1 MSNKIA
7 AIVGRPNVGK
17 SSLFNRLIGKKIA
30 IVHDSPGVTRDR
42 NYGEV
47 EWNGF
52 KFFLIDTGGYVPVS
66 KDIFESAIREQ
77 VQISIEEADIVLFVV
92 DAKSGIMPL
101 DLDIAEILR
110 KEIDKKG
117 IDKKVILV
125 INKVDKTSDEI
136 NRPDFF
142 RLGLGDPV
150 EVSAL
155 VGRKSGDLLDLII
168 SKLQSGKPEKFDE
181 LDKSAIKFAIIG
193 RPNVGKSS
201 ISNSLT
207 QTKRN
212 IVTNI
217 PGTTR
222 DSIDSVLKYYGKEI
236 TLIDTAGLRRK
247 NRIQRSE
254 SLEFFSAIRTH
265 RSIDRCDVAI
275 IVIDATHIMS
285 KMSRYKYLE
294 LATFK
299 LDKEDIEI
307 INHAAELK
315 KGILIVINKWDLI
328 EKESKTAKLFE
339 EKVKEHLRTYD
350 YLPFIFTSALTNQR
364 ISKIIDSA
372 VIVYD
377 ERTKTVK
384 TSELNNKLNKI
395 ISETPP
401 KSKSHKEVKINYIS
415 QLQSTPPVIGFYCN
429 HPDEIDSNYKKFL
442 EKKIRSFWGFKG
454 VPLTLVFKKKN

>member
-1 MSNKIA
+1 MPNKIA

-17 SSLFNRLIGKKIA
+17 SSLFNRLIGKKLA

-47 EWNGF
+47 EWTGY

-92 DAKSGIMPL
+92 DAKSGLMAL
-101 DLDIAEILR
+101 DLDIATILR
-110 KEIDKKG
+110 KEINKKG
-117 IDKKVILV
+117 NDKKVILV
-125 INKVDKTSDEI
+125 INKVDKTGDEL
-136 NRPDFF
+136 NKPEFF
-142 RLGLGDPV
+142 KLGLGDPV

-168 SKLQSGKPEKFDE
+168 SNLKSGQTDIFEKSDE
-181 LDKSAIKFAIIG
+181 SAIKFAIIG

-201 ISNSLT
+201 ISNSIT

-222 DSIDSVLKYYGKEI
+222 DPIDTVLKYYSKEI

-247 NRIQRSE
+247 SRISRSE
-254 SLEFFSAIRTH
+254 SLEYFSAIRTH
-265 RSIDRCDVAI
+265 RSIERCDVAI
-275 IVIDATHIMS
+275 IVIDALNIMS

-328 EKESKTAKLFE
+328 KKDSKTVQLFE
-339 EKVKEHLRTYD
+339 DKVKEHLRTYE
-350 YLPFIFTSALTNQR
+350 YLPFIFTSALTKQR
-364 ISKIIDSA
+364 VSKILESA
-372 VIVYD
+372 MIVYD
-377 ERTKTVK
+377 ERCRTIK
-384 TSELNNKLNKI
+384 TSELNSKLNKI
-395 ISETPP
+395 IQHTPP
-401 KSKSHKEVKINYIS
+401 KSKSHKEIKINYIT
-415 QLQSTPPVIGFYCN
+415 QLQASPPVIAFYCN
-429 HPDEIDSNYKKFL
+429 HPEEIDGFYKKFL
-442 EKKIRSFWGFKG
+442 EKKVRQFWGFDG
-454 VPLTLVFKKKN
+454 IPLTLVFKKKN